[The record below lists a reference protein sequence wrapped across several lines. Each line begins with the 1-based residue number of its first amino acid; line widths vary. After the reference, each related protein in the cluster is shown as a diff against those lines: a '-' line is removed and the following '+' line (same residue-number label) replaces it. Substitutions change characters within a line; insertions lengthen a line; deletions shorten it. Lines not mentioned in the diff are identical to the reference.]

1 MKTKVVVVARKTV
14 LALAAVVATLLL
26 MLPPGGG
33 VSAPAAATTAT
44 GRSNC
49 TSRCGNISIPYPFGI
64 ETGCYHAAGFNL
76 TCKNSSHHHQPPKLF
91 LGDGLQVLDIS
102 IPNATVR
109 ISVSAKVI
117 KFHDID
123 GTLMVNRTW
132 GVALTQSGPYPYFL
146 SDSDNMIQLI
156 GFEKLQPPYELA
168 SYNYNTSMPYIVLN
182 ATSMPYIFD
191 NGNNEYHE
199 IVMGYSMYNIDV
211 GYSFYNIRIHRVIAT
226 IRDDGSVD
234 TVDRD
239 AYMDYGSVHE
249 KVWVTL
255 GWVIANHSC
264 PTTANVSAP
273 ECRSIHSSCQESSPF
288 FTSATDDFVGY
299 TCQCSDGYQGN
310 PYVPDDGPDACQG
323 KLVVLYV
330 YDID

>member
-44 GRSNC
+44 GLLGSNYYC
-49 TSRCGNISIPYPFGI
+49 TRRCGNISVPYPFGI
-64 ETGCYHAAGFNL
+64 EPGCYHAAGFNL

-117 KFHDID
+117 KIHDS
-123 GTLMVNRTW
+123 LMVHRTW

-146 SDSDNMIQLI
+146 SDSDNMIQDASI
-156 GFEKLQPPYELA
+156 FERPPYDLA
-168 SYNYNTSMPYIVLN
+168 SYNTSMPYVVFH
-182 ATSMPYIFD
+182 ATSMPYIVD
-191 NGNNEYHE
+191 TGNNEFDKYDE

-211 GYSFYNIRIHRVIAT
+211 GYSFYHYRISSRQILYRLQSTWQAAKARWQRSMRQRPPLPPAT
-226 IRDDGSVD
+226 ARQSNGTH
-234 TVDRD
+234 TVVR
-239 AYMDYGSVHE
+239 
-249 KVWVTL
+249 
-255 GWVIANHSC
+255 
-264 PTTANVSAP
+264 
-273 ECRSIHSSCQESSPF
+273 
-288 FTSATDDFVGY
+288 
-299 TCQCSDGYQGN
+299 
-310 PYVPDDGPDACQG
+310 
-323 KLVVLYV
+323 
-330 YDID
+330 